1 MDNRDAIQNEK
12 KKPDRKRI
20 IDGEKHEKDQRKEEE
35 V

>member
-1 MDNRDAIQNEK
+1 MLRSNK
-12 KKPDRKRI
+12 KCADKPDRKRI